1 MRRPPRGGGS
11 IALARERLFL
21 AVPLPKALLPTV
33 RRAQA
38 QLADIQG
45 VRLLAKDQLHVTV
58 AFVGEVELSEQE
70 SVEEVA
76 KELGQEPGGEVMMG
90 QSMLFFPKPA
100 RPRVVALSLEDQADT
115 LLNLHEKAVVGLK
128 LRGVHVEADRR
139 YHPHLTIARLKKTGS
154 IGRKLEGEPMLFPV
168 RSLCLYRSDLTFGGA
183 EHTEL
188 MTVDLAAAGS
198 E

>member
-58 AFVGEVELSEQE
+58 AFVGE
-70 SVEEVA
+70 
-76 KELGQEPGGEVMMG
+76 
-90 QSMLFFPKPA
+90 
-100 RPRVVALSLEDQADT
+100 
-115 LLNLHEKAVVGLK
+115 AVVGLK

-139 YHPHLTIARLKKTGS
+139 YHPHLTIARLKKTGP